1 MHAQKGYTVG
11 LLAKRLGIPME
22 EVICVGDSY
31 NDLSMLK
38 AAGLGI
44 SVRNGENLIRREA
57 DLVFPFTNAEDAVGR
72 IIEEYLL

>member
-1 MHAQKGYTVG
+1 
-11 LLAKRLGIPME
+11 
-22 EVICVGDSY
+22 
-31 NDLSMLK
+31 MLK